1 MIMNSYKYPQNA
13 VDLVSHRYSLYQT
26 VLLSYSDIS
35 RCSLTIKT
43 FPLCLIQATYY
54 HASTHRHIYRQSV
67 IADNTITPQEKHMY
81 KNRNTQIVK
90 VDLPMPRI
98 IAKVIKYVMLAIIT
112 GCCIQSALIL
122 TEIAQRLL

>member
-1 MIMNSYKYPQNA
+1 MFNLIKYPQNA

-35 RCSLTIKT
+35 RCSLLIKT
-43 FPLCLIQATYY
+43 FPHCLIQATYY
-54 HASTHRHIYRQSV
+54 HVSTHRLHDRKYGHTFLPTG
-67 IADNTITPQEKHMY
+67 DNMY
-81 KNRNTQIVK
+81 QNRNMQIVK